1 MYIDAPT
8 KSAQYAQSSSRAGSG
23 ELGTD
28 TTQTF
33 LTLLMTQLKT
43 QDPLSP
49 MDPKEMVSQLVQFN
63 TLGQIMEIRQLLET
77 QQTGTDASNDTTAPN
92 ADGGH

>member
-1 MYIDAPT
+1 MNIDRT
-8 KSAQYAQSSSRAGSG
+8 QQSMMSAQNNGTKTSP
-23 ELGTD
+23 LGAD

-49 MDPKEMVSQLVQFN
+49 MDPKEMVTQLVQFN
-63 TLGQIMEIRQLLET
+63 TLGQIMQIRELLET
-77 QQTGTDASNDTTAPN
+77 QQTATGAKDSALVAQ
-92 ADGGH
+92 GGH

>member
-1 MYIDAPT
+1 MPVDGVSGAT
-8 KSAQYAQSSSRAGSG
+8 QTRAQGGTGISGPGS
-23 ELGTD
+23 D

-63 TLGQIMEIRQLLET
+63 TLGQIMSIRELMEA
-77 QQTGTDASNDTTAPN
+77 QQSTNTDAQTPAQNDA
-92 ADGGH
+92 GGN